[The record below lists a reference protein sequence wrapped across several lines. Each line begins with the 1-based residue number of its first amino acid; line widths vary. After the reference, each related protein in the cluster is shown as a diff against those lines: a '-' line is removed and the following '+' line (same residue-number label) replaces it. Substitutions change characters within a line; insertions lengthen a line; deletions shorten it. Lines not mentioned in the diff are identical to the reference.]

1 MKSLTVKIIIAVLA
15 ALIVAG
21 SVFCILLAT
30 GVIEFSSVDDGDD
43 DKKTSYVQKDKNEDE
58 EEKVEKEKEKKKNNK
73 EKEEDPNNIL
83 TIIEGKWGFYNDDSN
98 DNKAFFAVIKKNPSG
113 EYSLTKGLMWT
124 DYLETGNI
132 TKVEK
137 IGKGEYNLTVEFPT
151 VDNEMNYI
159 EGHTDNITINIK
171 KLSSDKLIF
180 NDTEFEKIKQEN
192 IEDYFKQFV
201 NF

>member
-1 MKSLTVKIIIAVLA
+1 MKSLTVKIIIAVLST
-15 ALIVAG
+15 LVVAG
-21 SVFCILLAT
+21 SVFGVLIAT
-30 GVIEFSSVDDGDD
+30 GVIEFASVDDDD
-43 DKKTSYVQKDKNEDE
+43 DDDDEKSSYVQKDKDEDEDE
-58 EEKVEKEKEKKKNNK
+58 EEKVEKKKDKKKNNK
-73 EKEEDPNNIL
+73 EKEEDTTDVL
-83 TIIEGKWGFYNDDSN
+83 AKTEGRWGVYK
-98 DNKAFFAVIKKNPSG
+98 DNSACFIVITKKPTG
-113 EYSLTKGLMWT
+113 EYTLTTGLMWT
-124 DYLETGNI
+124 DYFETGNI

-159 EGHTDNITINIK
+159 EGHTDNITININ

-180 NDTEFEKIKQEN
+180 NDTEFEKIKQAN